1 MIRILGIDP
10 GLADTGWGV
19 IEIKG
24 NSLRHLAHDTIHT
37 PADMDTGDRLNTIY
51 EAFKKIITTYRPER
65 AAIER
70 VYFAKNRTSAIP
82 VAQAR
87 GVLLL
92 VLSRASVPAHE
103 YPPQEIKKA
112 ITGQGRAEKL
122 QVRELVR
129 VVLGMKDLPKTDHAA
144 DALAAAVCCHA
155 MTAFPVPK
163 GGMP

>member
-1 MIRILGIDP
+1 MTRILGIDP
-10 GLADTGWGV
+10 GLAATGWGI
-19 IEIKG
+19 IEARG
-24 NSLRHLAHDTIHT
+24 NTLLHLAHDTIYT
-37 PADMDTGDRLNTIY
+37 AADTDTGNRLNIIF
-51 EAFKKIITTYRPER
+51 EAVEQVLETYRPEK

-92 VLSRASVPAHE
+92 VLSRREIEVFE

-112 ITGQGRAEKL
+112 ITGQGKAEKM

-129 VVLGMKDLPKTDHAA
+129 VVLGMSSIPDTDHAA

-155 MTAFPVPK
+155 LTAFRAAA
-163 GGMP
+163 GGL